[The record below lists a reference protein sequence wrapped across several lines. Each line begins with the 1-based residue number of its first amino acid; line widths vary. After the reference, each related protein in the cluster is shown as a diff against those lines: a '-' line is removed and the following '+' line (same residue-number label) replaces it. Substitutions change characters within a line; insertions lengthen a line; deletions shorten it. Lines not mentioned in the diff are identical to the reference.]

1 LKFFLD
7 DDEKLEQYRK
17 VTKIL
22 NKSITIFQFELFQ
35 DYTSGEMLTG
45 ELKKELITILQAMV
59 AAHQERRAKVTSEAI
74 QEFMKIRKLKY
85 NYS

>member
-1 LKFFLD
+1 M
-7 DDEKLEQYRK
+7 KL
-17 VTKIL
+17 KIL
-22 NKSITIFQFELFQ
+22 TSSFLLTCFQ
-35 DYTSGEMLTG
+35 DYTSGAMLTG

-59 AAHQERRAKVTSEAI
+59 AAHQERRAKVTPEAI

>member
-59 AAHQERRAKVTSEAI
+59 AAHQERRAKVT
-74 QEFMKIRKLKY
+74 
-85 NYS
+85 